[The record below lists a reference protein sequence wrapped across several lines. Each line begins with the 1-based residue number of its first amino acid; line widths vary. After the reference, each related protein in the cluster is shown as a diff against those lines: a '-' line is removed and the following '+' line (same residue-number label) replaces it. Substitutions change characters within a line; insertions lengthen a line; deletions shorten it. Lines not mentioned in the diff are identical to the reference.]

1 MKDQKH
7 KVEIIRS
14 IEQFQ
19 LPQHLIQA
27 LDNPHHAKQVIEAVD
42 YLKLMHEQWY

>member
-1 MKDQKH
+1 MKDQQY

-27 LDNPHHAKQVIEAVD
+27 LNNAKDAKQVIEAVD
-42 YLKLMHEQWY
+42 YLKSMREQWY